1 MRSSKAIQSKIV
13 NKNDK
18 TDLQQELGLNALH
31 RFIIRAKKAT
41 YVAGG
46 AKDASSRPG
55 SNDLSFYAGD
65 WTYRDC
71 YFGGTDFIGQ
81 EAVWFK
87 DEPVWSMIYY
97 GYILRPDLIDGSRA
111 AQTIRAALSTE
122 TAQGRLL
129 DNFEWPGPNGHFS
142 ISSEGTI
149 EHFKGRETITV
160 NGTLAYALDYMG
172 GLVKP

>member
-1 MRSSKAIQSKIV
+1 MKLEAGYTLRP
-13 NKNDK
+13 
-18 TDLQQELGLNALH
+18 
-31 RFIIRAKKAT
+31 FIIRAKKAT

-46 AKDASSRPG
+46 VKDQSSRPG
-55 SNDLSFYAGD
+55 SQDLSFHDGD
-65 WTYRDC
+65 WTYRDS

-81 EAVWFK
+81 ETVWFN

-111 AQTIRAALSTE
+111 AQTLRAALSTE

-129 DNFEWPGPNGHFS
+129 DNFEWSGPYGHFS
-142 ISSEGTI
+142 ISSEGSF

>member
-1 MRSSKAIQSKIV
+1 M
-13 NKNDK
+13 
-18 TDLQQELGLNALH
+18 LPPELAHLH
-31 RFIIRAKKAT
+31 PFIIRAKKAT
-41 YVAGG
+41 YVADGT
-46 AKDASSRPG
+46 KDASSRPG
-55 SNDLSFYAGD
+55 SHDLSFHDGD
-65 WTYRDC
+65 WTYRDS

-81 EAVWFK
+81 ETVWFK
-87 DEPVWSMIYY
+87 GEPVWSMVYY

-111 AQTIRAALSTE
+111 AQTLRAALSTE

-129 DNFEWPGPNGHFS
+129 DNFEWSGPHGNFS

-160 NGTLAYALDYMG
+160 NGTLAYALDYRG

>member
-1 MRSSKAIQSKIV
+1 LTRSLTE
-13 NKNDK
+13 KNPQ
-18 TDLQQELGLNALH
+18 TLGFSLEFYTTSSLT

-41 YVAGG
+41 YVSGG
-46 AKDASSRPG
+46 VKNSSSRPG
-55 SNDLSFYAGD
+55 SHDLSFREGD
-65 WTYRDC
+65 WTYRDS

-81 EAVWFK
+81 ETVWLK

-97 GYILRPDLIDGSRA
+97 GYIFRPDLIDGGRA
-111 AQTIRAALSTE
+111 AQTLRAALSTE

-129 DNFEWPGPNGHFS
+129 DNFECSGPHGHFS
-142 ISSEGTI
+142 ISSEGSI

-172 GLVKP
+172 GLIKP